1 MNKKISF
8 IRHYKL
14 SYPRIEM
21 DGKDKK
27 NSMQAMIKGTP
38 SKASSILKTL

>member
-1 MNKKISF
+1 
-8 IRHYKL
+8 
-14 SYPRIEM
+14 M

-38 SKASSILKTL
+38 SKASSILKTLRRRIYITLLF